1 MPDADASTDPMAQL
15 DIEQEIRR
23 LSRLLE
29 VKTQDFAEL
38 AAAAAGAEHRY
49 KLERAKAHLVF
60 KRDTPKAT
68 VADLEALVT
77 LSIDAWMLSHLSA
90 DAAMRAC
97 QEACRNLRSQLD
109 ALRSLNANVRTLV
122 TG

>member
-1 MPDADASTDPMAQL
+1 MSDADASTDPMAQL
-15 DIEQEIRR
+15 DVEREIRR

-29 VKTQDFAEL
+29 VKTQEFADL
-38 AAAAAGAEHRY
+38 AARAAGAEHAY
-49 KLERAKAHLVF
+49 KVARAKAHLVF
-60 KRDTPKAT
+60 KSDSPKAT
-68 VADLEALVT
+68 VADLEAMVT
-77 LSIDAWMLSHLSA
+77 LNVEAFLGAHLNA
-90 DAAMRAC
+90 EAVARAC